1 MSGNAVHLQGRGAR
15 TVAEAITHGE
25 RMLTMQAIRELK
37 GIPFCDQYVWELR
50 KRGVWPEPIK
60 FGRRLMFFESEIDAM
75 LARMKAERDQARAE
89 VANAQV

>member
-1 MSGNAVHLQGRGAR
+1 MSKHLVQLQGSGAR
-15 TVAEAITHGE
+15 VVAEAINRGE
-25 RMLTMQAIRELK
+25 RMPTMRDIRELK

-75 LARMKAERDQARAE
+75 LARMKAERDDARAA
-89 VANAQV
+89 VAHA